1 MVDIFE
7 FAKNNNI
14 ESIEFLYNPIGEY
27 CTIRIHKN
35 GKTAFLSFDGESL
48 FRPDADFIVKMEL
61 RKLIKELEKES

>member
-14 ESIEFLYNPIGEY
+14 ESIEFSYNYTGKY
-27 CTIRIHKN
+27 YTIRIYKN
-35 GKTAFLSFDGESL
+35 GKTAFLGLKEESL

>member
-14 ESIEFLYNPIGEY
+14 ESIEYSYNYIGKY
-27 CTIRIHKN
+27 YTIRIYKN
-35 GKTAFLSFDGESL
+35 GKTAFLDLKEEFL

-61 RKLIKELEKES
+61 RDLIKELEKES

>member
-14 ESIEFLYNPIGEY
+14 ESIEFLYDPIGEY

-35 GKTAFLSFDGESL
+35 GKTALLSFDGE
-48 FRPDADFIVKMEL
+48 FEL
-61 RKLIKELEKES
+61 RSDLNFVIKTRLRDLIKEL

>member
-14 ESIEFLYNPIGEY
+14 ESIEYSYNYIGKY
-27 CTIRIHKN
+27 YTIRIYKN
-35 GKTAFLSFDGESL
+35 GKTAFLGLKEEFL

>member
-14 ESIEFLYNPIGEY
+14 ESIEFLYNPIGKY
-27 CTIRIHKN
+27 YTIRIHKN
-35 GKTAFLSFDGESL
+35 GKTAFLGLKEEFL

-61 RKLIKELEKES
+61 RKLIKELEKEP

>member
-7 FAKNNNI
+7 FAKDNNI
-14 ESIEFLYNPIGEY
+14 EHIEYSYNYIGKY
-27 CTIRIHKN
+27 YTIRIYKN
-35 GKTAFLSFDGESL
+35 DKTAFLGLKEEFL

>member
-14 ESIEFLYNPIGEY
+14 ESIEFLYDPIGKY
-27 CTIRIHKN
+27 YTIRIYKN
-35 GKTAFLSFDGESL
+35 DKTAFLGLKEEFL
-48 FRPDADFIVKMEL
+48 FRPDADFIAKMEL

>member
-14 ESIEFLYNPIGEY
+14 ENIEFLYNPIGKY
-27 CTIRIHKN
+27 YTIRIYKN
-35 GKTAFLSFDGESL
+35 GKTAFLGLKEEFL

>member
-7 FAKNNNI
+7 FAQNNNI
-14 ESIEFLYNPIGEY
+14 EHIEFSYNYIGKY
-27 CTIRIHKN
+27 YTIRIYKN
-35 GKTAFLSFDGESL
+35 GKTSFLGLKEEFL